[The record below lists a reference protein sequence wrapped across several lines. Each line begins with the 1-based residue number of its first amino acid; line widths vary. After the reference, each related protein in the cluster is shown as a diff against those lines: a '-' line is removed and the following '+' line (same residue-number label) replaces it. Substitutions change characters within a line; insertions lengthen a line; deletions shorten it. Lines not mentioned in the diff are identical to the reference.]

1 VKIGSYVI
9 PFARESFPRGR
20 SCGNLWSSQNL
31 IRLASSSEISSPVRL
46 VEFGVTGR
54 LMRRYLLSMFE
65 RAAILQI
72 GGNSGLIGHKLNGAA
87 CNDALQIRDRGY
99 VPE

>member
-1 VKIGSYVI
+1 
-9 PFARESFPRGR
+9 
-20 SCGNLWSSQNL
+20 
-31 IRLASSSEISSPVRL
+31 
-46 VEFGVTGR
+46 
-54 LMRRYLLSMFE
+54 MRRYLLSMFE